1 MAHAPVILFP
11 MGKQLGFFND
21 QIVPDFSIEETYSGF
36 VAGLDEA
43 GRGPLAGPVVAAAV
57 ILDPERIPA
66 GLNDSKK
73 VPRKRREALFYEIE
87 STSRVAF
94 GQASVSEIDTL
105 NILQAS
111 LLAMRRAVENL
122 SEIPCACLVD
132 GNQDPGLGYPTR
144 CLVKGD
150 GRSLSIAAASI
161 MAKVFRDRIMA
172 KLALEYPDYGWDT
185 NAGYG
190 VPHHLRALDAVGPS
204 PHHRK
209 TFHPVRGILL
219 KESALTF

>member
-1 MAHAPVILFP
+1 
-11 MGKQLGFFND
+11 MGKQLGFFNH

-57 ILDPERIPA
+57 ILDPERIPD

-73 VPRKRREALFYEIE
+73 LSRGRRESLFGEIQE
-87 STSRVAF
+87 TAKVAF
-94 GQASVSEIDTL
+94 GLASVPEIDEI

-111 LLAMRRAVENL
+111 LLAMRRAIEKL
-122 SEIPCACLVD
+122 PLKPCACLVD

-150 GRSLSIAAASI
+150 GRSFSIAAASI

-172 KLALEYPDYGWDT
+172 GLAKEYPDYGWDT

-190 VPHHLRALDAVGPS
+190 VPHHLKALDAVGPS